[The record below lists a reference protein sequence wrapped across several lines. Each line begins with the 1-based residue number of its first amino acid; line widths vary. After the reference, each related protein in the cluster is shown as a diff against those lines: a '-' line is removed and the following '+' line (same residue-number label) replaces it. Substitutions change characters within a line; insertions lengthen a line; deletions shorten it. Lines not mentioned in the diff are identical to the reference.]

1 MWWGRATGTEKDV
14 QPEYL
19 DSPPPSP
26 VSQNNKSGTEED
38 THTHKDNG
46 VVVVGG
52 LKEKKRL

>member
-1 MWWGRATGTEKDV
+1 MSNRNIST
-14 QPEYL
+14 
-19 DSPPPSP
+19 SPS
-26 VSQNNKSGTEED
+26 VSRNNKSGTEED